1 MKVARVRK
9 ASQPILRNPG
19 GLGGSFQVPATVDSV
34 CDILDV
40 DCTYLAE
47 GDVLMWNGYA
57 WVPEPVAPATTSI
70 WVPVMTED
78 TSTGFW
84 YVAVTGDGDAIMTEV
99 PL

>member
-9 ASQPILRNPG
+9 QSQPILRNPG
-19 GLGGSFQVPATVDSV
+19 GLGGSFQVPTTPGSM

-57 WVPEPVAPATTSI
+57 WVPEPVTPTTTSM

-78 TSTGFW
+78 VGSGLW

>member
-1 MKVARVRK
+1 M
-9 ASQPILRNPG
+9 
-19 GLGGSFQVPATVDSV
+19 

-47 GDVLMWNGYA
+47 GDVLVWNGYV
-57 WVPEPVAPATTSI
+57 WQPEPAAPPTTSI

-78 TSTGFW
+78 VGSGLW
-84 YVAVTGDGDAIMTEV
+84 YVAVTGDGDAVMTEV